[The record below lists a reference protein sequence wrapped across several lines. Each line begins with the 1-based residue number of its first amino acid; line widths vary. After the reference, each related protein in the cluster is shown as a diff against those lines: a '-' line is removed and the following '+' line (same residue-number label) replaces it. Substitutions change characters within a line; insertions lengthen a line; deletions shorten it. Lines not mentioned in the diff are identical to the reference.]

1 MRWTDF
7 ITLSDVV
14 VRIKD
19 KDSVLLMGDFN
30 ARIGNRTQGYEKVM
44 GKFGEDMEANRNGK
58 QLLDFCASMG
68 LVITNSFFKH
78 KNIHR
83 YTWEARGTRSIIDY
97 VITDQELRK
106 AVRDTRVFRGFF
118 DDTDHYLICSEIAIV
133 RPKVQEVRSICRR
146 IRVEKLQDKE
156 IRHKYIITISERYQ
170 LVECSEVQSLEKEWT
185 RYRDT
190 VLEVARECL
199 GTVVCKSRK
208 KQTAWWND
216 TVKAACKRKKKAYQK
231 WLSTGTQADRESYV
245 VERNKA
251 KQIIAASKQKS
262 WEDFGNRLETLGQAA
277 GKPFWSVISSLRKG
291 GKKEMTSVLDRSGKL
306 LVNPVD
312 ALGRWREYFEELLN
326 VGENTFSNVSNFD
339 VQWDS
344 NDDGNGI
351 TLEEVKRM
359 VNRLQCNKAAGVDEI
374 KSELIKY
381 SGLSGL
387 KWLHR
392 IINMAWESGQV
403 PSDWTKAVI
412 TPIFKN
418 GNRKDCNNY
427 RGISLISVV
436 GKIFSGI
443 VERRVRVLVEDKL
456 DENQCGFR
464 PLRGCQ
470 DQIFSLRQIM
480 EKSYEWNRELYLCFI
495 DLEKA
500 YDRVPRGKLLSVL
513 RDYGIGGKLLQAI
526 KGLYLDSQA
535 AVRVDG
541 KLSSWF
547 RVVSGVRQG
556 CNLSPL
562 LFILFMDHML
572 KTINWQGEIKIGENK
587 ISSLAYADDLV
598 VMADSIERLQNNISE
613 LDQRCKD
620 YGMKIS
626 ISKTK
631 VMSVGKRFKRIDCQ
645 IGGTKLEQVD
655 SFKYLGCIFSQD
667 ANIVKEL
674 EARCS
679 KANAVSAQLRSTL
692 FCKKEVS
699 TKTKLSVHRSIFR
712 PTLLYGSESWVD
724 TGYLINKVEVT
735 DMKVAR
741 MIAGTNRWEQWQE
754 GVHNEEI
761 KEKLGMNTIDGA
773 VRANRLRWWGHVTR
787 MGEARLPKRLMGSA
801 VEGRRSRGRP
811 RRRYLDS
818 VRNDFEVIGL
828 TSEAASKLAL
838 NRGPWRSYIRGTM
851 LQTER

>member
-1 MRWTDF
+1 M
-7 ITLSDVV
+7 
-14 VRIKD
+14 
-19 KDSVLLMGDFN
+19 
-30 ARIGNRTQGYEKVM
+30 
-44 GKFGEDMEANRNGK
+44 
-58 QLLDFCASMG
+58 
-68 LVITNSFFKH
+68 
-78 KNIHR
+78 
-83 YTWEARGTRSIIDY
+83 
-97 VITDQELRK
+97 
-106 AVRDTRVFRGFF
+106 
-118 DDTDHYLICSEIAIV
+118 
-133 RPKVQEVRSICRR
+133 
-146 IRVEKLQDKE
+146 
-156 IRHKYIITISERYQ
+156 
-170 LVECSEVQSLEKEWT
+170 EKEWT

-190 VLEVARECL
+190 VLEMARECL

-216 TVKAACKRKKKAYQK
+216 TVKAACKSKKKAYQK
-231 WLSTGTQADRESYV
+231 WLSTGTQADRDSYV

-306 LVNPVD
+306 LVNPED

-344 NDDGNGI
+344 NYDGNGI

-359 VNRLQCNKAAGVDEI
+359 VNRLQYNKAAGVDEI
-374 KSELIKY
+374 KSELIKD

-418 GNRKDCNNY
+418 GNRKDCNKY

-436 GKIFSGI
+436 DKIFSGI

-513 RDYGIGGKLLQAI
+513 QDYGIGGKLLQAI
-526 KGLYLDSQA
+526 KGLYLDSKA

-541 KLSSWF
+541 K
-547 RVVSGVRQG
+547 
-556 CNLSPL
+556 
-562 LFILFMDHML
+562 
-572 KTINWQGEIKIGENK
+572 
-587 ISSLAYADDLV
+587 
-598 VMADSIERLQNNISE
+598 
-613 LDQRCKD
+613 
-620 YGMKIS
+620 
-626 ISKTK
+626 
-631 VMSVGKRFKRIDCQ
+631 
-645 IGGTKLEQVD
+645 
-655 SFKYLGCIFSQD
+655 
-667 ANIVKEL
+667 
-674 EARCS
+674 
-679 KANAVSAQLRSTL
+679 
-692 FCKKEVS
+692 
-699 TKTKLSVHRSIFR
+699 
-712 PTLLYGSESWVD
+712 
-724 TGYLINKVEVT
+724 
-735 DMKVAR
+735 
-741 MIAGTNRWEQWQE
+741 
-754 GVHNEEI
+754 
-761 KEKLGMNTIDGA
+761 
-773 VRANRLRWWGHVTR
+773 
-787 MGEARLPKRLMGSA
+787 
-801 VEGRRSRGRP
+801 
-811 RRRYLDS
+811 
-818 VRNDFEVIGL
+818 
-828 TSEAASKLAL
+828 
-838 NRGPWRSYIRGTM
+838 
-851 LQTER
+851 